1 MPLFDSLSNTQRS
14 LIASSLEPVSFDGG
28 DVIFEEGDHGD
39 YFFIVEAGGVK
50 VIKQRATTGEI
61 VLTEIGAGGYFGE
74 LALLRF
80 SSPCHGTAQGYGT
93 WVKAYFPKQ
102 IYL

>member
-74 LALLRF
+74 LAFFGQRIAH
-80 SSPCHGTAQGYGT
+80 SQAAQSQHGKVEKEGGGR
-93 WVKAYFPKQ
+93 V
-102 IYL
+102 